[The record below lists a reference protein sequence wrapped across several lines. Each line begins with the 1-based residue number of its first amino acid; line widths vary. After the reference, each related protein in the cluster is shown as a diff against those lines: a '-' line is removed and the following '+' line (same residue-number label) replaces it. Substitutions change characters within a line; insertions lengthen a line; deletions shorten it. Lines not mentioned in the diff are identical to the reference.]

1 MEFKTHMCVG
11 TLPVLPIFITL
22 LDVVAVCL
30 QHVRA
35 MPVPEQMRHYD
46 ECYLCSSFQYSN
58 ILVVNK
64 AWSLLPCCAE
74 LCKSSDLLAFFCRK
88 NAGGS

>member
-1 MEFKTHMCVG
+1 
-11 TLPVLPIFITL
+11 
-22 LDVVAVCL
+22 
-30 QHVRA
+30 

-46 ECYLCSSFQYSN
+46 ECYLCSSFKYSD

-88 NAGGS
+88 NADFFQL

>member
-1 MEFKTHMCVG
+1 M
-11 TLPVLPIFITL
+11 
-22 LDVVAVCL
+22 VARLTPDQKVACSIHL
-30 QHVRA
+30 YVFCIAVPA
-35 MPVPEQMRHYD
+35 MPVPEQMRHSD
-46 ECYLCSSFQYSN
+46 ECSLCYSFQYSD

-88 NAGGS
+88 NAGGSQ

>member
-1 MEFKTHMCVG
+1 MVARLTPDQKVACSIHVG
-11 TLPVLPIFITL
+11 
-22 LDVVAVCL
+22 AV
-30 QHVRA
+30 RG
-35 MPVPEQMRHYD
+35 MPVPEQMRYYD
-46 ECYLCSSFQYSN
+46 ECYLCSSFQYSD

>member
-1 MEFKTHMCVG
+1 MVARLTPDQKVACSIHVG
-11 TLPVLPIFITL
+11 
-22 LDVVAVCL
+22 AA
-30 QHVRA
+30 RA

-46 ECYLCSSFQYSN
+46 ECYLCSSFQYSD